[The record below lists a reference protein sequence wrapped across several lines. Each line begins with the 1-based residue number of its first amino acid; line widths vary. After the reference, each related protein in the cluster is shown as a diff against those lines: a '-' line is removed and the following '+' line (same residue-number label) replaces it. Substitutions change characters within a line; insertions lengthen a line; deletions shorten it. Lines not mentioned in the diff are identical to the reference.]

1 MVNSSRTTHP
11 GEEACQLVHM
21 MNLIAVAVINDSQIV
36 GHTPSD
42 NLFHGII
49 LLEGF
54 VSSAVWRLSYYW
66 EKKERKKAQKY
77 HINILIIMNPQR
89 TRCSFKIWCLCLL

>member
-1 MVNSSRTTHP
+1 M
-11 GEEACQLVHM
+11 
-21 MNLIAVAVINDSQIV
+21 
-36 GHTPSD
+36 GHTLSD

-49 LLEGF
+49 LLEGV

-77 HINILIIMNPQR
+77 HINILIIMDPQR
-89 TRCSFKIWCLCLL
+89 TQCSFQDVVFIIVIMLFSQPSH